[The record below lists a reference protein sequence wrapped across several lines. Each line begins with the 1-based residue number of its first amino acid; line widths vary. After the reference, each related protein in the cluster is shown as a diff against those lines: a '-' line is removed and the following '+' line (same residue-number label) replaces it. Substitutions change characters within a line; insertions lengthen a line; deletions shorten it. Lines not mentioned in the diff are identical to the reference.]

1 MDNKRLEEHML
12 KREEQ
17 MQKRE
22 EQHRIEM
29 AEMKANIDENQSTTE
44 NLIQDLISSSSIV
57 KEVKPI
63 SGKVSLDM
71 LGSLLKAE
79 NRNK

>member
-1 MDNKRLEEHML
+1 MRNQEEL
-12 KREEQ
+12 
-17 MQKRE
+17 
-22 EQHRIEM
+22 HRVEM

-63 SGKVSLDM
+63 SGKQSLE
-71 LGSLLKAE
+71 LLSSIVKGE
-79 NRNK
+79 KKIE